1 MRLHIALA
9 AFAAAFGVA
18 AACAAVTTV
27 KQVRTDTSSETE
39 PWFPVLMW
47 EPSLLLCVALN

>member
-18 AACAAVTTV
+18 VACAAVTTV
-27 KQVRTDTSSETE
+27 KQARTDTSS
-39 PWFPVLMW
+39 LW
-47 EPSLLLCVALN
+47 EPIGHT

>member
-18 AACAAVTTV
+18 VACAAVTTV
-27 KQVRTDTSSETE
+27 KQVKTDTTQLSQPIKHT
-39 PWFPVLMW
+39 
-47 EPSLLLCVALN
+47 